1 MPSVFLAEALAM
13 PIAAIIELVCS
24 SIGDDG
30 GSDMDIDELGLM
42 LRREVYM
49 AFLGISPKN
58 PLNQKT
64 VTTADLGALARRL

>member
-1 MPSVFLAEALAM
+1 
-13 PIAAIIELVCS
+13 LVC

-30 GSDMDIDELGLM
+30 GSDMEIDELGLT
-42 LRREVYM
+42 LRREVDM
-49 AFLGISPKN
+49 AFFGISPKN